1 MKTITIIFKNI
12 SLVFILAMTILLNT
26 AGKSLA
32 QIGAGTAPV
41 NPPTG
46 GFLIDGTL
54 QANTGIGDWVSG
66 TGAGGFVLQNNGTPV
81 NAGTTYHSVDLWGVA
96 TDEKFK
102 GGNKGD
108 MNPNNW
114 GWVTANA
121 TNKLDINN
129 TIVHFTT
136 NPSNGEVWAI
146 LASDRYANSQ
156 GACYVDFEFYQDTL
170 YTTPAGGWVSGASAA
185 TGGRTVGDF
194 LFTVEFKSSN
204 PAFNVYRWQLI
215 SGSNYGYVQ
224 YTTFP
229 AGSIYSSGN
238 VGGESVPYPAFGL
251 NTYPSAATFIEAAV
265 NLSQVLGTIN
275 ACTDLRIKT
284 VLIKAKASPSPSAD
298 LDDFVSP
305 IQVHNLTFGNAEAGN
320 AQTNCNQGT
329 YTTFTMAGAAIP
341 SPGYTVQSTTWSI
354 VSYTGSTAPVIL
366 TPLSLTS
373 NVQVYG
379 TTATLKLTVVTSN
392 GSNICTVDDDVVLT
406 VLPAVSFGTVSG
418 GDESYCGGSHDPSN
432 ITMSAAPSGG
442 SGNFTYQWYYQDG
455 LPACP
460 SGTSAAGWTII
471 SGATGSSYD
480 PPSGLVVSRTY
491 AVMVDATGSPDCGP
505 ATWAANCR
513 KISVYAIPGI
523 NISAHTNPNCHGE
536 SNGSATVTVS
546 GGTEPYTYLWNN
558 NQTGFTATG
567 LSQGTYTVTVTDNH
581 GCTGTAIATI
591 TEPNLLIAGIS
602 TQTNVNCNGENNG
615 SATVT
620 ASGGTTGYSYQW
632 NTTPAQSTAKADNL
646 GFGTYTVTVTDNH
659 GCTAMTTAAIL
670 QPVLLTALISA
681 HTDVTSN
688 GGSDGSATVSASGG
702 TTIYSYL
709 WNNGQTATTAT
720 GLTAGSYTVTVSD
733 AHNCTA
739 TATVEITQPVIL
751 CLKAKVFLQG
761 PYDKNT
767 HLMKDNLRVA
777 NVIPD
782 TEPYSDY
789 PYSMAFTHCG
799 GGGGETVA
807 NHTLVFG
814 VTGPDAIVDW
824 VFVELR
830 DKTDWSKVLYTQA
843 GLLQRD
849 GDVVQADGVSKILW
863 IGLPDNQYYVALRH
877 RNHFGVMTANIQ
889 TLTTEG
895 VQVNFTDGSEPEFNW
910 GTSNPD
916 FPGVDYTGLSQVNV
930 ESNVRAMWYGDC
942 DNSGR
947 MKYEAP
953 DDDQSIMLTDVLFN
967 NAGNSSLQSGYDF
980 CYGYYA
986 GDVDL
991 SGKVKYEAP
1000 YDDRSLILY
1009 QILFYPLNSTY
1020 QSAFDS
1026 FVEQLP

>member
-1 MKTITIIFKNI
+1 MKTTTFKDI
-12 SLVFILAMTILLNT
+12 SLVFILALTVLLNL
-26 AGKSLA
+26 AEKSFA

-41 NPPTG
+41 DPPTG
-46 GFLIDGTL
+46 GFKIDGTL
-54 QANTGIGDWVSG
+54 KANTGVGDWVAG
-66 TGAGGFVLQNNGTPV
+66 TGAGGFVLQDNGTPV
-81 NAGTTYHSVDLWGVA
+81 NTGSTYHSVDLWGVA

-129 TIVHFTT
+129 AMVHITT

-170 YTTPAGGWVSGASAA
+170 YTTAAGGWVSGASAT

-204 PAFNVYRWQLI
+204 PAFSVYRWQLI
-215 SGSNYGYVQ
+215 SGSTYGYVQ

-238 VGGESVPYPAFGL
+238 VGGEPVPYPAFGL

-265 NLSQVLGTIN
+265 NLTQVLGTIN

-284 VLIKAKASPSPSAD
+284 ILIKAKASPSPSSD

-320 AQTNCNQGT
+320 PQTNCNQGT
-329 YTTFTMAGAAIP
+329 YSTFTMAGAAVP
-341 SPGYTVQSTTWSI
+341 SPGYTVQTTTWSV
-354 VSYTGSTAPVIL
+354 VSYTGSTAPVIM
-366 TPLSLTS
+366 TPSSLTS
-373 NVQVYG
+373 SVQVYG
-379 TTATLKLTVVTSN
+379 TTATLKLTVVTIS
-392 GSNICTVDDDVVLT
+392 GSNVCTVDDEVVLS
-406 VLPAVSFGTVSG
+406 VLPAVSYGTVSG

-471 SGATGSSYD
+471 SGATGNSYD
-480 PPSGLVVSRTY
+480 PPSGLIVSRTY

-513 KISVYAIPGI
+513 KISVYSIPGI
-523 NISAHTNPNCHGE
+523 NISALTNTNCHGE

-546 GGTEPYTYLWNN
+546 GGTSPYTYLWNN
-558 NQTGFTATG
+558 NQTDCTATG

-581 GCTGTAIATI
+581 GCTGTVAATI
-591 TEPNLLIAGIS
+591 TGPTLLIAGIS
-602 TQTNVNCNGENNG
+602 TQTNVICNGENNG

-620 ASGGTTGYSYQW
+620 ASGGTTGYNYLWS
-632 NTTPAQSTAKADNL
+632 TSPAQSTAKADNL
-646 GFGTYTVTVTDNH
+646 SAGTYTVTVTDNH
-659 GCTAMTTAAIL
+659 GCTATTTVAIT
-670 QPVLLTALISA
+670 QPEILTALISA

-688 GGSDGSATVSASGG
+688 GGSDGSATVSAAGG
-702 TTIYSYL
+702 TAIYTYA
-709 WNNGQTATTAT
+709 WNNGQTAATAT
-720 GLTAGSYTVTVSD
+720 GLTAGSYTVTVTD
-733 AHNCTA
+733 AHTCTA
-739 TATVEITQPVIL
+739 VATALITQPDQL
-751 CLKAKVFLQG
+751 CLKIRVFLLG
-761 PYDKNT
+761 PYDVET
-767 HLMKDNLRVA
+767 HLMKDNLRSG
-777 NVIPD
+777 NVIPT
-782 TEPYSDY
+782 TEPYSSY
-789 PYSMAFTHCG
+789 PYNMHFTHVG
-799 GGGGETVA
+799 GGGWEMIPSPET
-807 NHTLVFG
+807 LFS
-814 VTGPDAIVDW
+814 VTGADAIVDW
-824 VFVELR
+824 VFIELR
-830 DKTDWSKVLYTQA
+830 DKTDSTLVKYTRSA
-843 GLLQRD
+843 LVQRD
-849 GDVVQADGVSKILW
+849 GDVVDVDGTPKLCFTELS
-863 IGLPDNQYYVALRH
+863 DNQFYVVVRH
-877 RNHFGVMTANIQ
+877 RNHLGVMTASPK
-889 TLTTEG
+889 TLTAEG
-895 VQVNFTDGSEPEFNW
+895 TMVDFTTGSEPEFNW
-910 GTSNPD
+910 GVKCPILH
-916 FPGVDYTGLSQVNV
+916 FPPYDYTGLSQSTP
-930 ESNVRAMWYGDC
+930 ETGKRALWIGDA
-942 DNSGR
+942 DNNHR
-947 MKYEAP
+947 VKYEAP
-953 DDDQSIMLTDVLFN
+953 GDDQSSLLNDVLFY
-967 NAGNSSLQSGYDF
+967 AGNTTFQSGYDF
-980 CYGYYA
+980 CYGYLS

-1020 QSAFDS
+1020 QSAFD
-1026 FVEQLP
+1026 FLLEQLP